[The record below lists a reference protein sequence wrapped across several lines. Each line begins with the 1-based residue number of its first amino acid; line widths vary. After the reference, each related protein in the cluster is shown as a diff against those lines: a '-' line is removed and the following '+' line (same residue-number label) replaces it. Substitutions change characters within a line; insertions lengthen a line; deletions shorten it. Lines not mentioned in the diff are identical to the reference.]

1 MAETHPLFD
10 LIVLCSILLAMFG
23 FSAYVDWDVK
33 RKTRRK
39 LAEMERER
47 EASHA
52 YWAPRIAAAQ
62 ARQKTRQTVPASVA
76 QLPPEPHNPGRRRIL
91 KSE

>member
-23 FSAYVDWDVK
+23 FSLCVGWDVK
-33 RKTRRK
+33 RKTRAK
-39 LAEMERER
+39 LAEMERQR
-47 EASHA
+47 EESRA

-62 ARQKTRQTVPASVA
+62 ARAQVNAQPVAQTVAA
-76 QLPPEPHNPGRRRIL
+76 PHNPGRRRL
-91 KSE
+91 LPLD